1 MGDAQ
6 NYFDGLE
13 PDYTIEIAQ
22 APSNLEGPRRLLYML
37 KHALNGI
44 AMMLY
49 DNTNVTSTEIVSI
62 SPEFTTLFGY
72 DLEEIQS
79 LGADNFFHPNDWFIA
94 ELHGDNNL
102 CGYYSSRCK
111 RSNETYIQ
119 CYVQAASLS
128 LDDFTWRVL
137 TFEQIT

>member
-1 MGDAQ
+1 MGAGKD
-6 NYFDGLE
+6 YFDELV
-13 PDYTIEIAQ
+13 PDYTVEIAES
-22 APSNLEGPRRLLYML
+22 PINLEGTRRLLYML
-37 KHALNGI
+37 KRALNGV
-44 AMMLY
+44 AVMLY
-49 DNTNVTSTEIVSI
+49 DNTNVVSTEIVAI

-72 DLEEIQS
+72 DLEEIQA
-79 LGADNFFHPNDWFIA
+79 LGATNFFHPNDWFIA

-111 RSNETYIQ
+111 KSNDAYLQ

-128 LDDFTWRVL
+128 LDDFTWRIL